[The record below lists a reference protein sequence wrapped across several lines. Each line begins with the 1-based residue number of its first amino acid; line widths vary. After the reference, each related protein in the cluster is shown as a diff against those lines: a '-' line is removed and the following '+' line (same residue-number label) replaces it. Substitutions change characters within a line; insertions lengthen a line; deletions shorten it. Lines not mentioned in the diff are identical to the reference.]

1 MQYIVADLEWNGAFS
16 KKAHGYFNEIIEI
29 GAVKLDSQLQP
40 AGRFHAMIKPVVSR
54 KLSDIVTDLTSIT
67 EEELENGVTF
77 SQAVSQLRR
86 WMGEDT
92 VFLTWSTTDLLVLME
107 NCRYFFGR
115 DRIPFMKRYADL
127 QAYCQEK
134 LQTGGSQ
141 QIGLAKACER
151 LGIDV
156 EDMGAHRALD
166 DSVMAGRVLQRIHD
180 PDSFDRAVNEVD
192 DAFYDRITFKTVII
206 RDIDSP
212 LVKRSEL
219 QFRCEDCGRN
229 LRRVGEWKFR
239 NRAFCADFLCRGCGR
254 EYTGRAQFKLK
265 YEGVEVKRRL
275 LDRPKPQKD
284 EGESA
289 PQGAAEAASGL
300 V

>member
-107 NCRYFFGR
+107 NCRYFSAA
-115 DRIPFMKRYADL
+115 IA
-127 QAYCQEK
+127 
-134 LQTGGSQ
+134 S
-141 QIGLAKACER
+141 
-151 LGIDV
+151 
-156 EDMGAHRALD
+156 
-166 DSVMAGRVLQRIHD
+166 
-180 PDSFDRAVNEVD
+180 
-192 DAFYDRITFKTVII
+192 
-206 RDIDSP
+206 
-212 LVKRSEL
+212 
-219 QFRCEDCGRN
+219 
-229 LRRVGEWKFR
+229 
-239 NRAFCADFLCRGCGR
+239 
-254 EYTGRAQFKLK
+254 
-265 YEGVEVKRRL
+265 L
-275 LDRPKPQKD
+275 L
-284 EGESA
+284 
-289 PQGAAEAASGL
+289 
-300 V
+300 